1 MFEKLKQFKDLRDK
15 AKVIQGA
22 LSEVMV
28 EGTAAWNKV
37 KISMDGNMSVSAV
50 TIDPSLLAP
59 GEKSAL
65 ESGVKDAVNDAVKKA
80 QKEAMEKMK
89 SVGGLDLPGMN

>member
-15 AKVIQGA
+15 AKTIQGA
-22 LSEVMV
+22 LAEVLV

-37 KISMDGNMSVSAV
+37 KVTMDGSQHVKSVS
-50 TIDPSLLAP
+50 IDPSLLVAS
-59 GEKSAL
+59 EKSTL
-65 ESGVKDAVNDAVKKA
+65 ENGVKDAVNDAVKKA

-89 SVGGLDLPGMN
+89 AAGGLDFPGLS

>member
-15 AKVIQGA
+15 AKTIQSA
-22 LSEVMV
+22 LSEVQV
-28 EGTAAWNKV
+28 EGSAAWNKV
-37 KISMDGNMSVSAV
+37 KIAMDGNMNV
-50 TIDPSLLAP
+50 TGVTVDPSLLAA
-59 GEKSAL
+59 GEKATL
-65 ESGVKDAVNDAVKKA
+65 EGGVKDAMNDAVKKA